1 MIIRVL
7 NLGQFRFDDSHM
19 DDLNA
24 CDDAVEAAME
34 TGDQEKLTNA
44 LRTLIDEIQ
53 RLGEALPLDTLEE
66 SDLIIPGADATLADI
81 EALLTGTDSEEG
93 LIPGRGP
100 GV

>member
-7 NLGQFRFDDSHM
+7 NLGQFRFDESHM

-24 CDDAVEAAME
+24 CDDAVEAAMAA
-34 TGDQEKLTNA
+34 GDQERLTEA

-53 RLGEALPLDTLEE
+53 NLGERLPLDSLAE
-66 SDLIIPGADATLADI
+66 SDLIVPGADATVAEV
-81 EALLTGTDSEEG
+81 EALLNGAESAEG

-100 GV
+100 QR